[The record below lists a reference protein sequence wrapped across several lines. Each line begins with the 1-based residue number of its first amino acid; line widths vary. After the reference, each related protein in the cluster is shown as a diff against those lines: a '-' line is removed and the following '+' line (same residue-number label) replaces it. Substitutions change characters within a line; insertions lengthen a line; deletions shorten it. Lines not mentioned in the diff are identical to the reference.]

1 LFASFLLFLCGRR
14 EENNEQFV
22 LPGLRLS
29 LLDEYPDIQVETV
42 PQRLKLR
49 CREGDV
55 FEYNVEITRKV
66 KQKGRNMPSLS
77 AEIVESFVLT
87 ERVEGRDDSGFK
99 TSISLHSPVVTV
111 DPEIAGFADEIA
123 ALVSSLEFEAKRH
136 ENGEAAGFSAVK
148 GGSPA
153 PEQAGVYEYMLRLTN
168 PRLPEEEIVS
178 GAGWDH
184 GFTSAHTFLN
194 GSSVETR
201 ISGEYVFKGTASNG
215 EGENFAVIIFDYS
228 LLISGFFDFPGEREK
243 ISGKIS
249 GNGYGKAVFFI
260 NAYTRKIEAAE
271 VHQGEIMTGGIS
283 GGKRQNEIH
292 QLSEMIIRIK
302 SRKP

>member
-1 LFASFLLFLCGRR
+1 MRLLRKNLLLFASFLLFLCGRR

-111 DPEIAGFADEIA
+111 DPEIAGFAD
-123 ALVSSLEFEAKRH
+123 
-136 ENGEAAGFSAVK
+136 
-148 GGSPA
+148 
-153 PEQAGVYEYMLRLTN
+153 
-168 PRLPEEEIVS
+168 
-178 GAGWDH
+178 
-184 GFTSAHTFLN
+184 
-194 GSSVETR
+194 
-201 ISGEYVFKGTASNG
+201 
-215 EGENFAVIIFDYS
+215 
-228 LLISGFFDFPGEREK
+228 
-243 ISGKIS
+243 
-249 GNGYGKAVFFI
+249 
-260 NAYTRKIEAAE
+260 
-271 VHQGEIMTGGIS
+271 
-283 GGKRQNEIH
+283 
-292 QLSEMIIRIK
+292 
-302 SRKP
+302 